1 MDIALLNR
9 KVTVQKNTVVVDD
22 IGNHVSKWDD
32 FYSCYATISGE
43 SPNESTSVGTVVDN
57 TKADFSVRWCKAV
70 SEVTPDGY
78 RVDVYKRQLQY
89 KGIRTGKR
97 RTVTAFAYIM
107 HEDRPVGVPSN
118 FYMRT
123 CLEGYDTFRFD
134 KNVLVD
140 ARCV

>member
-57 TKADFSVRWCKAV
+57 TKADFSVRCCKAV

-78 RVDVYKRQLQY
+78 RVVYNGEIYNIL
-89 KGIRTGKR
+89 GIDHQNFKKKSVKLKCQKAR
-97 RTVTAFAYIM
+97 R
-107 HEDRPVGVPSN
+107 
-118 FYMRT
+118 
-123 CLEGYDTFRFD
+123 
-134 KNVLVD
+134 
-140 ARCV
+140 

>member
-57 TKADFSVRWCKAV
+57 TKGDFSVRWCKAV

-78 RVDVYKRQLQY
+78 RVVYNGEIYNILGTDHQNFKKKSVKPKCQ
-89 KGIRTGKR
+89 KAR
-97 RTVTAFAYIM
+97 R
-107 HEDRPVGVPSN
+107 
-118 FYMRT
+118 
-123 CLEGYDTFRFD
+123 
-134 KNVLVD
+134 
-140 ARCV
+140 